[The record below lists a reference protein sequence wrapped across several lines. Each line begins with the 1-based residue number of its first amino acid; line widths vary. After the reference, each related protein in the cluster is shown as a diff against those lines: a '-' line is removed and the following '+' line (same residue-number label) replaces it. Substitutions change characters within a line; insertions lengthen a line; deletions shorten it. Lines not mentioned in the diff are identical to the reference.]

1 MINPWNKFEE
11 RMKRLN
17 PFFMLG
23 KGMNIGEHLN
33 PYVPSI
39 LFRTILEVF
48 FREIDESLER
58 DKQSIYYIVQQV
70 VKDMG
75 LEASPEQIERMR
87 NGLLYFGDE
96 KMNRPFEAEVF
107 VPENKAWETQTFR
120 YLVTDE
126 YFTDLESNRKV
137 IYKLSDAAQEMVF
150 MSREIT
156 EEYSISVEQLYS
168 IQLIKNGNFRKATD
182 NQTNLIAKVKRFIRD
197 EEMFKNEILQDPRL
211 LVSDENK
218 QRESRRNEIESQ
230 FEEESKYFKTML
242 SLVEKAQTDGLSENV
257 RKELFELQEQVEL
270 SRRLHDRFARLVI
283 QNIEIEM
290 RFKTENPSLFWEQS
304 KMSFKETIYEEWVV
318 QKGITDFEPV
328 HALVNSLFSPQH
340 EFILPLE
347 WVWDE
352 QEIIE
357 RVFEEDET
365 DVKDEEEEFNREEVD
380 WESVAAAWEPV
391 FQGLLDSGEFSLT
404 RLKEL
409 PLDLQDQWFE
419 ERITYELWMLFDQSP
434 LTIRVMD
441 EDAWNDEREKL
452 MIELVKRNRKFEQLY
467 GCGIYTEYDP
477 DAPVFHWYGT
487 KMTPFK
493 LKIKEM
499 N

>member
-1 MINPWNKFEE
+1 
-11 RMKRLN
+11 MKRLN

-23 KGMNIGEHLN
+23 KGMNLGEQLN

-48 FREIDESLER
+48 FREIDESQER
-58 DKQSIYYIVQQV
+58 DKQAIYYIIQQV
-70 VKDMG
+70 VQDMG
-75 LEASPEQIERMR
+75 LTASPDQIERMR

-107 VPENKAWETQTFR
+107 VPDNQAWETQTFR
-120 YLVTDE
+120 YLVKDD

-197 EEMFKNEILQDPRL
+197 EEIFMNEISQDPRL

-242 SLVEKAQTDGLSENV
+242 SLVEKAQTDDLNEHV
-257 RKELFELQEQVEL
+257 RHELFELQEQVEQ

-290 RFKTENPSLFWEQS
+290 RFKTENPSLFWEKP

-318 QKGITDFEPV
+318 QKGITEFESV
-328 HALVNSLFSPQH
+328 HGIVNSLFSPRH

-347 WVWDE
+347 WVWAE
-352 QEIIE
+352 QEIME
-357 RVFEEDET
+357 RVMVEDDSE
-365 DVKDEEEEFNREEVD
+365 KIEEEEEFKKEEVN

-391 FQGLLDSGEFSLT
+391 FQELLDQGEFSLT
-404 RLKEL
+404 RLKEF
-409 PLDLQDQWFE
+409 PLEVQDQWFE
-419 ERITYELWMLFDQSP
+419 ERITYELWMLFNQSP
-434 LTIRVMD
+434 LVIRMMD

-452 MIELVKRNRKFEQLY
+452 VIELVKRNRGFEQLY
-467 GCGIYTEYDP
+467 GRGIYTEYDP

-493 LKIKEM
+493 LKLKEM